1 MGVRG
6 GVKIGCCY
14 GCEERH
20 HACHDTCEKY
30 INEKAILLDEREA
43 IKAERNKTKAFDS
56 YHFAATKK
64 AMIKKQKNKMR

>member
-6 GVKIGCCY
+6 SMKIGCCY

-30 INEKAILLDEREA
+30 INEKVILKAERDA
-43 IKAERNKTKAFDS
+43 IKAERDKTRVFDN
-56 YHFAATKK
+56 YHFKTAQK
-64 AMIKKQKNKMR
+64 AMIKKQKDKMR